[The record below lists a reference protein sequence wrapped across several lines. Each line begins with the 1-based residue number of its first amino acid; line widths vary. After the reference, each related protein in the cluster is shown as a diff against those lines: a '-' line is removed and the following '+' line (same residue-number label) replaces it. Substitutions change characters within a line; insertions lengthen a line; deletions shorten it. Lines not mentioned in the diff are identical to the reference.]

1 MPIDFTALDD
11 GELAQS
17 YGQLISELKKRNI
30 IRGNNIVGDLGEY
43 LAINFYNNTP
53 GLHNLQLAPPSTQNV
68 DALSHKGERYSI
80 KSTVGKVTGV
90 FYHLPSP
97 DSDEVPD
104 RKFEYVIIVLF
115 DGNYNL
121 KRICEL
127 TWEQFLKH
135 KRWHKTMRAYNL
147 PINKTLLGESNTIF
161 IQNNDA
167 DT

>member
-43 LAINFYNNTP
+43 LAINYYNNIP
-53 GLHNLQLAPPSTQNV
+53 VLDNLQLAPPGTQNV
-68 DALSHKGERYSI
+68 DALSRKGERYSI

-161 IQNNDA
+161 IQNNDG
-167 DT
+167 